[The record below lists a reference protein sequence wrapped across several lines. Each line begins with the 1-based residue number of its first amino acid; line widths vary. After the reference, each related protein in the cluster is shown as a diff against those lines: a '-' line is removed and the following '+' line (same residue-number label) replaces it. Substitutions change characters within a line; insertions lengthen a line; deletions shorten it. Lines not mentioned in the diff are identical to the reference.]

1 MNLLFIHNNFP
12 GQFLDLAPYLARHAA
27 DRTGFLNQSD
37 KPQGID
43 LAGVKLVKF
52 ALHRQ
57 PADGV
62 HSYLRPSE
70 EAVLRGQAVL
80 RAVLKLSEQGFT
92 PDVAVVHGGEGF
104 GLYLKTLL
112 PKLRLISYME
122 WYFRPE
128 TSRYLYAGFDINDSL
143 STQTRNW
150 PILQEL
156 VEADVIVSP
165 TAWQRQQFPQPWCEQ
180 IKVIFDG
187 VDTNL
192 FRPSQTQSKSL
203 LSLKSGT
210 NGQVIEIP
218 DSVPLLT
225 YATRGMEPLR
235 GFPEFLRAAAYA
247 QQQLPN
253 LHVVVAGD
261 DRIAY
266 SYGSQHKSGSWKH
279 QLLEE
284 LKDQLGLTR
293 LHFPGLINYGEL
305 VQLFQR
311 SDLHCYFTRP
321 YVISWGLFQAAACGS
336 PVLVNRFPGV
346 EDVFRDLQRV
356 TLVDLDDQVGLNQ
369 QVVRALQIPVQ
380 EQPISNLRQGLDL
393 TLARIAWRDLI
404 LNNQAHRLPQA
415 R

>member
-12 GQFLDLAPYLARHAA
+12 GQFLELAPFLAKQTAS
-27 DRTGFLNQSD
+27 RTVFLTESEN
-37 KPQGID
+37 PQGID
-43 LAGVKLVKF
+43 LAGVELVTF
-52 ALHRQ
+52 APHRQ
-57 PADGV
+57 PAEGV
-62 HSYLRPSE
+62 HVYLRPSE

-80 RAVLKLSEQGFT
+80 RALLQLSEEGFI

-128 TSRYLYAGFDINDSL
+128 TSKYLYADFDINDSL

-192 FRPSQTQSKSL
+192 FRPSQTQSHSL

-210 NGQVIEIP
+210 NSQVIEIP

-266 SYGSQHKSGSWKH
+266 SFRSQHKSGSWKQ

-284 LKDQLGLTR
+284 LKDQLDLTR

-336 PVLVNRFPGV
+336 PMLVNCFPGV

-380 EQPISNLRQGLDL
+380 EQPFSNLRQGLDFS
-393 TLARIAWRDLI
+393 LARVAWRDLI
-404 LNNQAHRLPQA
+404 LNNQAHLWPQA